1 MSLIRKLGWF
11 FKLEARRYM
20 IGILAL
26 SLVSVF
32 NLIPPRIIGQVIDAI
47 AGGNLTPS
55 DLAINL
61 TWLVGAALIMYA
73 LRYVWRL
80 FILGTANS
88 LGRILRTRLFK
99 HFTRMAPS
107 FYTRYRTGDLMAHA
121 TNDDPGG
128 HFASA
133 GAGLGD

>member
-11 FKLEARRYM
+11 FKLEARRYI

-88 LGRILRTRLFK
+88 LGRILRTLPAWR
-99 HFTRMAPS
+99 RPS
-107 FYTRYRTGDLMAHA
+107 ILVIG
-121 TNDDPGG
+121 PGT
-128 HFASA
+128 
-133 GAGLGD
+133 

>member
-47 AGGNLTPS
+47 AGGNLPPS
-55 DLAINL
+55 SQVQNP
-61 TWLVGAALIMYA
+61 V
-73 LRYVWRL
+73 
-80 FILGTANS
+80 
-88 LGRILRTRLFK
+88 
-99 HFTRMAPS
+99 
-107 FYTRYRTGDLMAHA
+107 
-121 TNDDPGG
+121 
-128 HFASA
+128 
-133 GAGLGD
+133 